1 MLKIGDISRIRSRS
15 PANITHGN
23 YESNPQPF
31 TDDNKPKRPFGAVK
45 ILPFTRCFH
54 SSPNQ
59 LLLSQPLRAGGFWS
73 SAPPGALH

>member
-15 PANITHGN
+15 PASITHRN
-23 YESNPQPF
+23 YQSHPQPF
-31 TDDNKPKRPFGAVK
+31 MDDNKPKWPFGAVK

-59 LLLSQPLRAGGFWS
+59 LLLSQPLRAGGFRRS
-73 SAPPGALH
+73 SPTDALH